1 MDAKEFFYL
10 LGKAIYRIDAIY
22 TDYAKESD
30 VSPTLL
36 WILYAL
42 NDGKP
47 HTQKEICLSWDLPK
61 STVNT
66 IVMGLKKGIC
76 TIRTNQR
83 TKREMTI
90 GITEEGKQYAK
101 IKLQPIYEREKKV
114 FHHLTDE
121 DMQVVEALN
130 KLAKLLCE

>member
-47 HTQKEICLSWDLPK
+47 HTQKKFVFLGIYPK
-61 STVNT
+61 A
-66 IVMGLKKGIC
+66 
-76 TIRTNQR
+76 Q
-83 TKREMTI
+83 
-90 GITEEGKQYAK
+90 
-101 IKLQPIYEREKKV
+101 
-114 FHHLTDE
+114 
-121 DMQVVEALN
+121 
-130 KLAKLLCE
+130 